1 MAKKKSKSQKYK
13 KNRKKR
19 IQKSQSNQIAKQNNI
34 VTETNKI
41 QNKENSAKESYK
53 VSNEKTKSHTTKKE
67 IIISKVKD
75 FIEKTKTIIK
85 TKKSKKTTPKKNNK
99 EHDFVLNNKIQ
110 KKKKQI
116 HNYKSI
122 KKDIPKV
129 KSKKK
134 EEDLTSKSIFYKV
147 LYKIHQ
153 NSHIIFNTIIIVAF
167 IIMLIGLIRIN
178 VLKSGTIIYI
188 CSITI
193 FLMTVA
199 ISYNKYLSGKI
210 FSIILTII
218 MSFAIWG
225 MQYTYDFIRNLNST
239 LYEYKTYY
247 VVTFNTS
254 ANRSIYNLNNK
265 KVGLS
270 KENNTNI
277 ERKLDTKLDKVNY
290 NEYEDINQ
298 LYDDFYNQ
306 KLRAIIVTEN
316 QYKYLTNYIN
326 KNSREVKI
334 LYEFE
339 VNAKK

>member
-19 IQKSQSNQIAKQNNI
+19 IQKSQSSQITKQNN
-34 VTETNKI
+34 VVKELNI
-41 QNKENSAKESYK
+41 QNKENPHKEINKINKKS
-53 VSNEKTKSHTTKKE
+53 EKSHITKKE
-67 IIISKVKD
+67 TIILKVKQ
-75 FIEKTKTIIK
+75 FIEKTKAIIK
-85 TKKSKKTTPKKNNK
+85 NKNKTSIKNAK
-99 EHDFVLNNKIQ
+99 EQDFVLNNKMQ
-110 KKKKQI
+110 KKKKQL
-116 HNYKSI
+116 HNYKNI

-134 EEDLTSKSIFYKV
+134 NKDLTGKNIFYKI

-153 NSHIIFNTIIIVAF
+153 NSHIIFNTIIIVTF
-167 IIMLIGLIRIN
+167 IVMLIGLIRIN

-193 FLMTVA
+193 FLMIVA

-210 FSIILTII
+210 FSTILTII

-265 KVGLS
+265 KVGLF

-290 NEYEDINQ
+290 NEYEDMNQ